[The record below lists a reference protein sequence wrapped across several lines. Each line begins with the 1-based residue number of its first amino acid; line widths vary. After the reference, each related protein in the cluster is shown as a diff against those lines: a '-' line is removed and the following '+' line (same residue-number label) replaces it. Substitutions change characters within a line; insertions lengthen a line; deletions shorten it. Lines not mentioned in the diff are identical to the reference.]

1 MTQLQLIFQG
11 APETLKDMYAEV
23 PKNYDDT
30 YLSLSRRGAR
40 VLALGIREMGS
51 MSNQDLRD
59 IKREAVECK
68 LRSVKKYM

>member
-1 MTQLQLIFQG
+1 MVIQSDTTPTHFQG

-68 LRSVKKYM
+68 LR